1 MGTPTKK
8 GGMHDMKRDEFDAHK
23 NDEEE
28 VLDNHNETKSKFE
41 EFEETFGEGVAM
53 TTFDNISG
61 WDC

>member
-28 VLDNHNETKSKFE
+28 D
-41 EFEETFGEGVAM
+41 
-53 TTFDNISG
+53 
-61 WDC
+61 W

>member
-1 MGTPTKK
+1 
-8 GGMHDMKRDEFDAHK
+8 MHDMKRDEFEAHK

-28 VLDNHNETKSKFE
+28 VLDNHNETKYIFE